1 VSRTAKRNRDCARQD
16 SGAAPELSLHVIEE
30 GADASATAQD
40 GSASPLGM
48 GGEAEAVRDGGAAS
62 TARGLEDRADA
73 AQMFV

>member
-1 VSRTAKRNRDCARQD
+1 M
-16 SGAAPELSLHVIEE
+16 IED

-62 TARGLEDRADA
+62 TARGLEDKADA
-73 AQMFV
+73 AQMSV